1 MRPHDLQRDHLVAII
16 TGDLDRAARL
26 RPRLGRDGRQSA
38 TDFLRAATAVCLE
51 YRFGPGA
58 GIGAGPIDYC
68 ELAAFMSEV
77 RQAGR
82 ASDPPPDY
90 LAVEAVVR
98 SFYGEPHLIEPLEP
112 RQHSQ
117 ALYTALQHQV
127 RRHPWLAA
135 RAEWVVERAKQTN
148 LIWLLGLPVSD

>member
-1 MRPHDLQRDHLVAII
+1 MKPYDVQRDHLVALL
-16 TGDLDRAARL
+16 TGDLDRAASL
-26 RPRLGRDGRQSA
+26 RPLLDRDGRDSA
-38 TDFLRAATAVCLE
+38 TEFMRAAAAVCLE

-58 GIGAGPIDYC
+58 GIGAGPIDYE
-68 ELAAFMSEV
+68 ELAAFMAEV

-82 ASDPPPDY
+82 AAEPPPDY

-98 SFYGEPHLIEPLEP
+98 SFYGEPHLVEPLER
-112 RQHSQ
+112 RQRTQ

-135 RAEWVVERAKQTN
+135 HAEWVVERARQTN
-148 LIWLLGLPVSD
+148 MIWLLGHPV